1 MEILETRDR
10 AGLEVFLRKDP
21 YLHFYELGDLQDK
34 LFPNARWFVI
44 TDRGEITAA
53 ALLYTAKEIN
63 VFYLLEDSAH
73 EAAKELLAGISGKLP
88 EKIYCLLSPYLMDV
102 ISEKYSFE
110 KPVSYDKMKL
120 TGDIFIGRN
129 IKYPEYTY
137 RINSNDAEAVGEFLR
152 GINPAAFFNE
162 GMLKTGK
169 YFCIRKNASLLATA
183 GVHLYS
189 KEYSVAAIGN
199 VATMPDERGKGYA
212 TSVTA
217 SLCADLWHDVKTIGL
232 NVRSD
237 NAPAIKIYQNIGFV
251 KHSWQMEITARKKR

>member
-88 EKIYCLLSPYLMDV
+88 GKIYCLLSPYLMDV

-137 RINSNDAEAVGEFLR
+137 RINSNDAEALSWLSAVYDAQGDFDR
-152 GINPAAFFNE
+152 A
-162 GMLKTGK
+162 
-169 YFCIRKNASLLATA
+169 
-183 GVHLYS
+183 
-189 KEYSVAAIGN
+189 
-199 VATMPDERGKGYA
+199 
-212 TSVTA
+212 
-217 SLCADLWHDVKTIGL
+217 ADLARRG
-232 NVRSD
+232 
-237 NAPAIKIYQNIGFV
+237 NAENREVFLYK
-251 KHSWQMEITARKKR
+251 KKRLASGNRRRPSLFKGIFSGGYRQCCHNAGREGKRICHIRYGKPVR